1 MRITNVSHM
10 FYIFDTLRHDLRDL
24 LPQDRLSAT
33 ARMLGRPGLVADP
46 VYRQAFSDWR
56 RGVSL

>member
-1 MRITNVSHM
+1 MKINSVHNLL
-10 FYIFDTLRHDLRDL
+10 YLFDTLRSDLCDL

-46 VYRQAFSDWR
+46 LFRGAFSDWR
-56 RGVSL
+56 RGVAL

>member
-10 FYIFDTLRHDLRDL
+10 FYLFDTLKHDLRDL

-33 ARMLGRPGLVADP
+33 ARMLGRPELVALDE
-46 VYRQAFSDWR
+46 YRAVFADWR

>member
-1 MRITNVSHM
+1 MRINQTSM
-10 FYIFDTLRHDLRDL
+10 FYLFDILRADLRDL
-24 LPQDRLSAT
+24 MPEDRLSAT

-46 VYRQAFSDWR
+46 SFRGAFADWR

>member
-1 MRITNVSHM
+1 MRINSIHNLFFM
-10 FYIFDTLRHDLRDL
+10 FDTLRHDLRDL

-46 VYRQAFSDWR
+46 LFRGAFSDWR